1 MKMRILGI
9 DPGTITLGYGVI
21 DEEAGEI
28 TQVACGALTTPPNT
42 PLAERLY
49 ILYLGLQD
57 IIARYKPAE
66 AAIEE
71 PFVAKNARSALAV
84 GQAIGAATVAVTE
97 KGIPTHH
104 YTPTQVKQA
113 VTSYGRSGK
122 GQVQE
127 MVCVLLGLS
136 SPPEPADAAD
146 ALAVA
151 ICHIQERRILR
162 ILAEQGT

>member
-1 MKMRILGI
+1 MRILGI
-9 DPGTITLGYGVI
+9 DPGTITLGYGVV
-21 DEEAGEI
+21 DEESGEI
-28 TQVACGALTTPPNT
+28 THVACGALTTPPNT
-42 PLAERLY
+42 PLAERLH
-49 ILYLGLQD
+49 ILYLGLRD
-57 IIARYKPAE
+57 IISRYQPAE

-97 KGIPTHH
+97 KGIPVYH

-127 MVCVLLGLS
+127 MVCALLGLS

-151 ICHIQERRILR
+151 ICHIQERRISR
-162 ILAEQGT
+162 ILAEQET

>member
-1 MKMRILGI
+1 MRVLGI
-9 DPGTITLGYGVI
+9 DPGTIILGYGVI

-28 TQVACGALTTPPNT
+28 TQVACGALTASPNT
-42 PLAERLY
+42 PLAERLHT
-49 ILYLGLQD
+49 LYLGLRD
-57 IIARYKPAE
+57 IIARYQPAE

-84 GQAIGAATVAVTE
+84 GQVIGMATVAVTE
-97 KGIPTHH
+97 KGIPVYH
-104 YTPTQVKQA
+104 YTPAQVKQA

-122 GQVQE
+122 GQVAE
-127 MVCVLLGLS
+127 MVSVLLGLP
-136 SPPEPADAAD
+136 SPPEPPDAAD

-151 ICHIQERRILR
+151 ICHIQERRISR

>member
-1 MKMRILGI
+1 MRVLGI
-9 DPGTITLGYGVI
+9 DPGTISLGYGLV
-21 DEEAGEI
+21 DEEAGQI
-28 TQVACGALTTPPNT
+28 TQVSCGALTAPPNT

-49 ILYLGLQD
+49 ALFLGLHD
-57 IIARYKPAE
+57 IIARYQPEE

-84 GQAIGAATVAVTE
+84 GQAIGVATVAVTE
-97 KGIPTHH
+97 KGIPVHH

-127 MVCVLLGLS
+127 MVCILLGLS
-136 SPPEPADAAD
+136 SPPEPSDAAD

-151 ICHIQERRILR
+151 ICHIQERRISR
-162 ILAEQGT
+162 ILAEQGI